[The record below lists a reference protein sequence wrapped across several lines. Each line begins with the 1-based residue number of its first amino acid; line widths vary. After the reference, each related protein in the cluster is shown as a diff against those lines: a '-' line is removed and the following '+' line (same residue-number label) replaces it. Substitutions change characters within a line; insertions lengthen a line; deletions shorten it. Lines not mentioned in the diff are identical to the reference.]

1 MEFRSLVLL
10 QEELRGA
17 HSVGSFANLNFHS
30 AWWHTP
36 YNPNNQEAEVGG
48 SQVRGQPGLTLS
60 PFKKKKA

>member
-1 MEFRSLVLL
+1 
-10 QEELRGA
+10 LRGA